1 MGNTNNIKVLTTGT
15 FDVLHY
21 GHINLLKRAK
31 ELGDYLIVG
40 LNVTKNGQ
48 PTYYPYVEREKM
60 LNAIK
65 YVDEVVPIYKQ
76 DDKYMYLKQV
86 DIFAIGSDYIGH
98 PDIDEIQKYSKV
110 VFIDRTPN
118 ISTTQIKQDM
128 VKYKRIVVDVDETL
142 CDVIN
147 RDFANAIP
155 HRDVIDKV
163 NTYYDAGYE
172 IIISTARG
180 QKSCKTPKE
189 MQAKYYDVTKK
200 WLDDNGVKYHKL
212 DIGYKQ
218 NADLYVDDKA
228 ITPKEF
234 VRRRVP

>member
-1 MGNTNNIKVLTTGT
+1 MGNTNNIKVFTTGS
-15 FDVLHY
+15 FDILHY
-21 GHINLLKRAK
+21 GHINLLRRAK

-40 LNVTKNGQ
+40 LNVTKNGKE
-48 PTYYPYVEREKM
+48 TYYSYEERKLM
-60 LNAIK
+60 LESIK
-65 YVDEVVPIYKQ
+65 YVDEVVPIEKQ
-76 DDKYMYLKQV
+76 EDKFKYMA
-86 DIFAIGSDYIGH
+86 DIFAIGSDYIGYH
-98 PDIDEIQKYSKV
+98 DIEEIEKYSKV

-128 VKYKRIVVDVDETL
+128 VKYKRIVVDVDDTL
-142 CDVIN
+142 CTVIN

-163 NTYYDAGYE
+163 NAYYDAGYE

-189 MQAKYYDVTKK
+189 MQDKYYNVTKE
-200 WLDDNGVKYHKL
+200 WLDNNGVKYHKL

-228 ITPKEF
+228 ITPDGF
-234 VRRRVP
+234 VRRKVP